1 MSDEAGAA
9 FPGLLPDHFRQTAQ
23 PGTLLL
29 RLETT
34 RSREGV
40 LDGAWW
46 PRSRDVG
53 AELPGLVRVLTEHL
67 GPVAS
72 VGLDAEAWDDVPAR
86 LLVDGRSVHIDRY
99 PVGDDTVIV
108 TRGDHDHFS
117 LLVVPPQAGREAALA
132 AMTRAVEAGGSDS
145 ARQILV
151 ATGIGGTD
159 SGSGTGSGTE
169 PPGEAPWGTAR

>member
-1 MSDEAGAA
+1 MSDETGAA
-9 FPGLLPDHFRQTAQ
+9 RPGLLPDRFRQAAK
-23 PGTLLL
+23 PGTVLL

-46 PRSRDVG
+46 PRSRDVE
-53 AELPGLVRVLTEHL
+53 AELSGLIRALTEHL

-86 LLVDGRSVHIDRY
+86 LVVDGRSVHIDRY

-117 LLVVPPQAGREAALA
+117 LLVVPPQASREAALA
-132 AMTRAVEAGGSDS
+132 AMARAVEAGGTDS
-145 ARQILV
+145 ARQILIT
-151 ATGIGGTD
+151 TGIG
-159 SGSGTGSGTE
+159 SE
-169 PPGEAPWGTAR
+169 PPGEAS